1 LGLDTHGDSDW
12 TAVYQARNY
21 AEAGMVKGL
30 LEGEGLTVTT
40 RSLLGVPHLGFSGQV
55 TVLVPGAEEIAA
67 LRLISAYLGHPTPPE
82 EQGDDEPP
90 RG

>member
-1 LGLDTHGDSDW
+1 MDW

-55 TVLVPGAEEIAA
+55 TVLVPTDEEIAA
-67 LRLISAYLGHPTPPE
+67 LRLISAYLGHPASPE
-82 EQGDDEPP
+82 AQDKGEPP
-90 RG
+90 VG